1 MKAVVAFLFCNTEFE
16 KKVSV
21 SVKQS
26 TAGGGV
32 SEVGSRTGGRA
43 AGSSTYSK
51 FSVGMGNLI

>member
-16 KKVSV
+16 KKV